1 MAIPAEGFGEL
12 FAGNQGFQAS
22 PNFPENNVYNE
33 GSIISIRSQE
43 SLNDSGI
50 QQNISH
56 LSHEFELNTNHNTL
70 RSNQQFPVHQ
80 MQSTGKAGQSFAK
93 SRQLNQ
99 EQHSQ
104 DFKQFKSHL

>member
-1 MAIPAEGFGEL
+1 MASKEIKSKGNRPNAPLAIPAEDFGQL

-43 SLNDSGI
+43 SLEDSHI

-56 LSHEFELNTNHNTL
+56 LSHEFELNTNHNTH
-70 RSNQQFPVHQ
+70 RSNQQFSVHH
-80 MQSTGKAGQSFAK
+80 MQSTAKAGQSFK
-93 SRQLNQ
+93 S
-99 EQHSQ
+99 
-104 DFKQFKSHL
+104 K